1 MRSARNKVQYIFI
14 LLGILYSIVIS
25 PTILADT
32 PTSLIPNKA
41 YTPSKTTIDKQKNK
55 ITTDVSVQDQP
66 DTKETTTLRER
77 VGIEVSSLRDID
89 VESIGTIDSTSGGF
103 KKNMWGSTSRKTI
116 ENLFRFLPS
125 QLHSRNLQNLYK
137 RLLLTT
143 AKIPGTGQNS
153 EQTGLLFK
161 RAQALFRSGYLVE
174 FEKLTKIIPDEYH
187 GEQLA
192 KLRTDA
198 AFLQNEMDKAC
209 DITSRWFEKSSSQYW
224 QKSLIFCDALDSNW
238 DKVDFGLNLL
248 LELGA
253 EDEIF
258 FSLMQKLS
266 DLVDG
271 TIELTVDKLVPLY
284 VAMLRASKHELPKL
298 ASKIPSAW
306 LLPNYIQDPGVEHSI
321 RLSLAE
327 RAAKLGVIDIQ
338 TLAEVYRSAELNEN
352 EIENA
357 ISIALNEKTPRAR
370 MLLYRATLRHESNF
384 GKAQAI
390 QRAQSIAQENKLFP
404 EMAELYTPIFDQ
416 IQPGSEL
423 GWFAPH
429 ATLLHTANFDVEQ
442 ARSWSSLAMRE
453 SSMDQTV
460 MATAYSYWPLIR
472 IMWGDEVFKWDDD
485 SMRNWWQIIKKT
497 NPKKARESAS
507 LLYHLMHVLGD
518 PISPSL
524 RAALI
529 GPNAANRAK
538 KTIFDNQFSIEIAAN
553 AGKLAETITLILISL
568 DKTDFTALST
578 SELILI
584 VNSVNKLGLH
594 EEARKLAFEI
604 MVAQLF

>member
-1 MRSARNKVQYIFI
+1 MRSARNKVQYIVTS
-14 LLGILYSIVIS
+14 LGILYSIVIS

-32 PTSLIPNKA
+32 PTSLIPNKP
-41 YTPSKTTIDKQKNK
+41 YTSSKTTIDKQENK
-55 ITTDVSVQDQP
+55 IKTDISVQDQP
-66 DTKETTTLRER
+66 DPKETTTLRER
-77 VGIEVSSLRDID
+77 VGIEVNSLRDID
-89 VESIGTIDSTSGGF
+89 VESIGIMDSSTGGF
-103 KKNMWGSTSRKTI
+103 KKNMWGSTSRKGI
-116 ENLFRFLPS
+116 ENLFKFLPS
-125 QLHSRNLQNLYK
+125 QLHSRNLQRLYK

-143 AKIPGTGQNS
+143 AKIPSAAENS
-153 EQTGLLFK
+153 EETGLLFK
-161 RAQALFRSGYLVE
+161 RAQALFRSGYLEE

-248 LELGA
+248 LELDA

-258 FSLMQKLS
+258 FNLIQKLS
-266 DLVDG
+266 DRVEG
-271 TIELTVDKLVPLY
+271 TFELTVDKLKPLY

-298 ASKIPSAW
+298 DSKIPSAW

-338 TLAEVYRSAELNEN
+338 ALSEVYKSAELDEN

-390 QRAQSIAQENKLFP
+390 QRAQSIGQENKLFS

-423 GWFAPH
+423 GWFAPD
-429 ATLLHTANFDVEQ
+429 ATLLHTANFDLEQ
-442 ARSWSSLAMRE
+442 VRSWSSLAKRE
-453 SSMDQTV
+453 ANMDQTLL
-460 MATAYSYWPLIR
+460 ATTDSYWPLIR
-472 IMWGDEVFKWDDD
+472 IMWGDEVFKWNDDK
-485 SMRNWWQIIKKT
+485 MRNWWKIIKKT
-497 NPKKARESAS
+497 NPNKARESAS
-507 LLYHLMHVLGD
+507 LLYHLMYVLGD

-529 GPNAANRAK
+529 GPNARNRAK

-553 AGKLAETITLILISL
+553 AGNLAETITLLLISL
-568 DKTDFTALST
+568 DKTEFTALST

-584 VNSVNKLGLH
+584 VESVNKLGLH

-604 MVAQLF
+604 MVSQLF

>member
-1 MRSARNKVQYIFI
+1 MRSARNKVQYIVI
-14 LLGILYSIVIS
+14 SLGILYSIVIS
-25 PTILADT
+25 STILADT
-32 PTSLIPNKA
+32 PTSLIPNKPS
-41 YTPSKTTIDKQKNK
+41 TPSKTAINKEENK
-55 ITTDVSVQDQP
+55 ITTDISVQDQP
-66 DTKETTTLRER
+66 DKKETTTLRER
-77 VGIEVSSLRDID
+77 IGIEVSSLRDID
-89 VESIGTIDSTSGGF
+89 VESIGIIDSSTGGF

-116 ENLFRFLPS
+116 ENLFKFLPS
-125 QLHSRNLQNLYK
+125 QLHSRNLQSLYK

-143 AKIPGTGQNS
+143 AEIPSAAENS
-153 EQTGLLFK
+153 EETGLLFK
-161 RAQALFRSGYLVE
+161 RAQALFSSGYLVE
-174 FEKLTKIIPDEYH
+174 FEKLTNIIPVQYH

-248 LELGA
+248 LELDAG
-253 EDEIF
+253 DEIF
-258 FSLMQKLS
+258 FNLIQKLS
-266 DLVDG
+266 DRVDG
-271 TIELTVDKLVPLY
+271 TFELTVDKLKPLY

-298 ASKIPSAW
+298 ESEIPSAW
-306 LLPNYIQDPGVEHSI
+306 LLPYYIQDPGVEHSI

-327 RAAKLGVIDIQ
+327 RAAKLGVIDIE
-338 TLAEVYRSAELNEN
+338 TLSEVYRSAELDET

-370 MLLYRATLRHESNF
+370 MLLYRATLRHDSNF

-390 QRAQSIAQENKLFP
+390 QRAQSIGQENKLFP

-423 GWFAPH
+423 GWFAPD
-429 ATLLHTANFDVEQ
+429 ATLLHTANFDLEQ
-442 ARSWSSLAMRE
+442 ARSWSSIAMRE
-453 SSMDQTV
+453 ANMDQTV
-460 MATAYSYWPLIR
+460 LATTYLYWPLIR
-472 IMWGDEVFKWDDD
+472 IMWGDEVLKWNDDK
-485 SMRNWWQIIKKT
+485 MRNWWQIIKKS
-497 NPKKARESAS
+497 NPNKARESAT

-529 GPNAANRAK
+529 GANTGNRAK
-538 KTIFDNQFSIEIAAN
+538 KTIFDNQFSIETAAD
-553 AGKLAETITLILISL
+553 AGNLAETITLILISL
-568 DKTDFTALST
+568 DKTDFAALPT

-584 VNSVNKLGLH
+584 VDSVNKLGLH
-594 EEARKLAFEI
+594 KEARKLAFEI
-604 MVAQLF
+604 MVSKLF

>member
-1 MRSARNKVQYIFI
+1 MRSALNKVQYIVI
-14 LLGILYSIVIS
+14 SLGILYSIVIS
-25 PTILADT
+25 PRILADT
-32 PTSLIPNKA
+32 PTSLIPNK
-41 YTPSKTTIDKQKNK
+41 PPKTAIEKQENK
-55 ITTDVSVQDQP
+55 ITTDIGLQEQP
-66 DTKETTTLRER
+66 NTKETTTLRER
-77 VGIEVSSLRDID
+77 MGIEVSSLRDID
-89 VESIGTIDSTSGGF
+89 VESIGTIDLSTGGF
-103 KKNMWGSTSRKTI
+103 KKDMWGGTSRETI
-116 ENLFRFLPS
+116 ENLFKFLPT
-125 QLHSRNLQNLYK
+125 QLHSRNLQSLYK

-143 AKIPGTGQNS
+143 AEIPSAEEDS
-153 EQTGLLFK
+153 EETGLLFK

-174 FEKLTKIIPDEYH
+174 FEKLTEIIPHEYH

-248 LELGA
+248 LELDGG
-253 EDEIF
+253 DEIF
-258 FSLMQKLS
+258 FNLIQKLS
-266 DLVDG
+266 ERVDG
-271 TIELTVDKLVPLY
+271 TFELTVDKLKPLY

-298 ASKIPSAW
+298 DSEIPSAW

-338 TLAEVYRSAELNEN
+338 TLSEVYRSAELNEN

-357 ISIALNEKTPRAR
+357 ISIALNEETPRAR

-390 QRAQSIAQENKLFP
+390 QRAQSIGQENKLFP

-423 GWFAPH
+423 GWFAPD
-429 ATLLHTANFDVEQ
+429 ATLLHTANFDLEQ
-442 ARSWSSLAMRE
+442 ARSWSSLAIRE
-453 SSMDQTV
+453 ANMDQNV
-460 MATAYSYWPLIR
+460 LATTYSYWPLIR
-472 IMWGDEVFKWDDD
+472 IMWGDEVFKWNDDR
-485 SMRNWWQIIKKT
+485 MRNWWQIIKKT
-497 NPKKARESAS
+497 NLNKARESAT

-524 RAALI
+524 QAALI
-529 GPNAANRAK
+529 GPNAGNRAK
-538 KTIFDNQFSIEIAAN
+538 KTIFNNQFSIETAAN
-553 AGKLAETITLILISL
+553 AGNLAETITLILISL
-568 DKTDFTALST
+568 DKTDFTALPT

-584 VNSVNKLGLH
+584 VDSVNKLGLH

-604 MVAQLF
+604 MVSQLF

>member
-14 LLGILYSIVIS
+14 LLGILYSILIS

-41 YTPSKTTIDKQKNK
+41 YTPSKTTIDKQENK

-143 AKIPGTGQNS
+143 AKIPGTAQNS

-338 TLAEVYRSAELNEN
+338 TLAEVYRSAELDEN

-460 MATAYSYWPLIR
+460 LATAYSYWPLIR

-497 NPKKARESAS
+497 NPNKARESAS

-529 GPNAANRAK
+529 GPNAENRAK

-553 AGKLAETITLILISL
+553 AGNLAETITLILISL

>member
-1 MRSARNKVQYIFI
+1 MRSARNKVQCIVI
-14 LLGILYSIVIS
+14 SLGILYSIVIS
-25 PTILADT
+25 STILADT
-32 PTSLIPNKA
+32 PTSLIPNKPS
-41 YTPSKTTIDKQKNK
+41 TPSKTAINKEENK
-55 ITTDVSVQDQP
+55 ITTDISVQDQP
-66 DTKETTTLRER
+66 DKKETTTLRER
-77 VGIEVSSLRDID
+77 IGIEVSSLRDID
-89 VESIGTIDSTSGGF
+89 VESIGIIDSSTGGF

-116 ENLFRFLPS
+116 ENLFKFLPS
-125 QLHSRNLQNLYK
+125 QLHSRNLQSLYK

-143 AKIPGTGQNS
+143 AEIPSAAENS
-153 EQTGLLFK
+153 EETGLLFK
-161 RAQALFRSGYLVE
+161 RAQALFSSGYLVE
-174 FEKLTKIIPDEYH
+174 FEKLTNIIPVQYH

-248 LELGA
+248 LELDAG
-253 EDEIF
+253 DEIF
-258 FSLMQKLS
+258 FNLIQKLS
-266 DLVDG
+266 DRVDG
-271 TIELTVDKLVPLY
+271 TFELTVDKLKPLY

-298 ASKIPSAW
+298 ESEIPSAW
-306 LLPNYIQDPGVEHSI
+306 LLPYYIQDPGVEHSI

-327 RAAKLGVIDIQ
+327 RAAKLGVIDIE
-338 TLAEVYRSAELNEN
+338 TLSEVYRSAELDET

-370 MLLYRATLRHESNF
+370 MLLYRATLRHDSNF

-390 QRAQSIAQENKLFP
+390 QRAQSIGQENKLFP

-423 GWFAPH
+423 GWFAPD
-429 ATLLHTANFDVEQ
+429 ATLLHTANFDLEQ
-442 ARSWSSLAMRE
+442 ARSWSSIAMRE
-453 SSMDQTV
+453 ANMDQTV
-460 MATAYSYWPLIR
+460 LATTYLYWPLIR
-472 IMWGDEVFKWDDD
+472 IMWGDEVLKWNDDK
-485 SMRNWWQIIKKT
+485 MRNWWQIIKKS
-497 NPKKARESAS
+497 NPNKARESAT

-529 GPNAANRAK
+529 GANTGNRAK
-538 KTIFDNQFSIEIAAN
+538 KTIFDNQFSIETAAD
-553 AGKLAETITLILISL
+553 AGNLAETITLILISL
-568 DKTDFTALST
+568 DKTDFAALPT

-584 VNSVNKLGLH
+584 VDSVNKLGLH
-594 EEARKLAFEI
+594 KEARKLAFEI
-604 MVAQLF
+604 MVSKLF

>member
-1 MRSARNKVQYIFI
+1 M
-14 LLGILYSIVIS
+14 
-25 PTILADT
+25 
-32 PTSLIPNKA
+32 
-41 YTPSKTTIDKQKNK
+41 
-55 ITTDVSVQDQP
+55 
-66 DTKETTTLRER
+66 
-77 VGIEVSSLRDID
+77 GIEVNSLRDID
-89 VESIGTIDSTSGGF
+89 VESIGTIDSSTGGF

-116 ENLFRFLPS
+116 EILFKFLPC
-125 QLHSRNLQNLYK
+125 QLHSRNLQRLYK

-143 AKIPGTGQNS
+143 AEIPSKAENS
-153 EQTGLLFK
+153 EETGLLFK

-192 KLRTDA
+192 KLRADV

-209 DITSRWFEKSSSQYW
+209 NITSRWFEKSSSQYW

-248 LELGA
+248 LELDA

-258 FSLMQKLS
+258 FNLMQKLS
-266 DLVDG
+266 DRVEG
-271 TIELTVDKLVPLY
+271 TFELTVDKLKPLY

-298 ASKIPSAW
+298 DSKIPSAW

-327 RAAKLGVIDIQ
+327 RAAKLGVIDTQ
-338 TLAEVYRSAELNEN
+338 ALSEVYKSAELDEN

-390 QRAQSIAQENKLFP
+390 QRAQSIGQENKLFS

-423 GWFAPH
+423 GWFAPD
-429 ATLLHTANFDVEQ
+429 ATLLHTANFDLEQ
-442 ARSWSSLAMRE
+442 VRSWSSLAKRE
-453 SSMDQTV
+453 ANMDQTLL
-460 MATAYSYWPLIR
+460 ATTDSYWPLIR
-472 IMWGDEVFKWDDD
+472 IMWGDEVFKWNDDK
-485 SMRNWWQIIKKT
+485 MRNWWKIIKKT
-497 NPKKARESAS
+497 NPNKARESAS
-507 LLYHLMHVLGD
+507 LLYHLMYVLGD

-529 GPNAANRAK
+529 GPNARNRAT

-553 AGKLAETITLILISL
+553 AGNLAETITLLLISL
-568 DKTDFTALST
+568 DKTEFTALSA

-584 VNSVNKLGLH
+584 VDSVNKLGLH

-604 MVAQLF
+604 MVSQLF

>member
-14 LLGILYSIVIS
+14 LLGILYSILIS

-41 YTPSKTTIDKQKNK
+41 YTPSKTTIDKQENK

-143 AKIPGTGQNS
+143 AKIPGTAQNS

-460 MATAYSYWPLIR
+460 LATAYSYWPLIR

-497 NPKKARESAS
+497 NPNKARESAS

-529 GPNAANRAK
+529 GPNAENRAK

-553 AGKLAETITLILISL
+553 AGNLAETITLILISL

>member
-41 YTPSKTTIDKQKNK
+41 STPSKTTIDKQENK

-89 VESIGTIDSTSGGF
+89 VESIGTIDSTSGGC

-357 ISIALNEKTPRAR
+357 ISIALKEKTPRAR

-460 MATAYSYWPLIR
+460 LATAYSYWPLIR

-529 GPNAANRAK
+529 GPNAENRAK

-553 AGKLAETITLILISL
+553 AGNLAETITLILISL

>member
-1 MRSARNKVQYIFI
+1 MRSARNKVQYIVI
-14 LLGILYSIVIS
+14 SLGIFYSIVIS

-32 PTSLIPNKA
+32 PTSLIPNRP
-41 YTPSKTTIDKQKNK
+41 YSPSKTALDKQENK
-55 ITTDVSVQDQP
+55 LTTDINAQNQP
-66 DTKETTTLRER
+66 TTKETTTLRER

-89 VESIGTIDSTSGGF
+89 VESIGTMDSSTGGF
-103 KKNMWGSTSRKTI
+103 KKNMWGSTSREGI
-116 ENLFRFLPS
+116 ENLFKFLPS
-125 QLHSRNLQNLYK
+125 QLHSRNLQRLYK

-143 AKIPGTGQNS
+143 AEIPSAGENS
-153 EQTGLLFK
+153 EETGLLFK
-161 RAQALFRSGYLVE
+161 RAQALFRSGYLEE

-224 QKSLIFCDALDSNW
+224 QKSLIFCDALNSNW

-248 LELGA
+248 LELDA

-258 FSLMQKLS
+258 FNLIQKLS
-266 DLVDG
+266 DRVDG
-271 TIELTVDKLVPLY
+271 TFELTVDKLKPLY

-298 ASKIPSAW
+298 DSKIPSAW

-338 TLAEVYRSAELNEN
+338 TLSEVYRSTELDEN

-390 QRAQSIAQENKLFP
+390 QRAQSISQENNLFP

-423 GWFAPH
+423 GWFASD
-429 ATLLHTANFDVEQ
+429 ATLLHTANFDLEQ
-442 ARSWSSLAMRE
+442 ARSWSSLAIRE
-453 SSMDQTV
+453 ANMDQTV
-460 MATAYSYWPLIR
+460 LATTYSYWPLIR
-472 IMWGDEVFKWDDD
+472 IMWGDEVVKWNDDM
-485 SMRNWWQIIKKT
+485 MRNWWQIINKT
-497 NPKKARESAS
+497 NPNKARESAS

-524 RAALI
+524 RATLI
-529 GPNAANRAK
+529 GPNARNRAT
-538 KTIFDNQFSIEIAAN
+538 KTIFDNQFSIEMAVN
-553 AGKLAETITLILISL
+553 AGNLAETITLILISL

-584 VNSVNKLGLH
+584 VDSVNKLGLH

-604 MVAQLF
+604 LVSQLF

>member
-41 YTPSKTTIDKQKNK
+41 YTPSKTTIDKQENK

-143 AKIPGTGQNS
+143 AKIPGTAQNS

-266 DLVDG
+266 DLVDR
-271 TIELTVDKLVPLY
+271 TIELTVDELVPLY

-298 ASKIPSAW
+298 ASKMPSAW

-338 TLAEVYRSAELNEN
+338 TLAEVYRSAELDEN

-357 ISIALNEKTPRAR
+357 ISIALNERTPRAR

-460 MATAYSYWPLIR
+460 LTTAYSYWPLIR

-485 SMRNWWQIIKKT
+485 SMRNWWQIIEKT
-497 NPKKARESAS
+497 NPNKARESAS

-529 GPNAANRAK
+529 GPNAENRAK

-553 AGKLAETITLILISL
+553 AGNLAETITLILISL

>member
-1 MRSARNKVQYIFI
+1 MRSVRNKVQYIVTS
-14 LLGILYSIVIS
+14 LVILYSIVIS

-32 PTSLIPNKA
+32 PTSLIPNKP
-41 YTPSKTTIDKQKNK
+41 YTSSTTIIDKQDNK
-55 ITTDVSVQDQP
+55 IKTDIRVQHQP
-66 DTKETTTLRER
+66 APKETTTLRER
-77 VGIEVSSLRDID
+77 VGIEVNSLRDID
-89 VESIGTIDSTSGGF
+89 VESIGTIDSSTGGF

-116 ENLFRFLPS
+116 ENLFKFLPS
-125 QLHSRNLQNLYK
+125 QLHSRNLQRLYK

-143 AKIPGTGQNS
+143 AEIPSKAENS
-153 EQTGLLFK
+153 EETGLLFK

-174 FEKLTKIIPDEYH
+174 FEKLTEIIPDEYH

-192 KLRTDA
+192 KLRADV

-209 DITSRWFEKSSSQYW
+209 NITSRWFEKSSSQYW

-248 LELGA
+248 LELDA

-258 FSLMQKLS
+258 FNLIQKLS
-266 DLVDG
+266 DRVEG
-271 TIELTVDKLVPLY
+271 TFELTVDKLKPLY

-298 ASKIPSAW
+298 DSKIPSAW

-338 TLAEVYRSAELNEN
+338 ALSEVYKSAELDEN

-390 QRAQSIAQENKLFP
+390 QRAQSIGQENKLFS

-416 IQPGSEL
+416 IQPASEL
-423 GWFAPH
+423 GWFAPD
-429 ATLLHTANFDVEQ
+429 ATLLHTANFDLEQ
-442 ARSWSSLAMRE
+442 VRSWSSLAKRE
-453 SSMDQTV
+453 ANMDQTLL
-460 MATAYSYWPLIR
+460 ATTDSYWPLIR
-472 IMWGDEVFKWDDD
+472 IMWGDEVFKWNDDK
-485 SMRNWWQIIKKT
+485 MRNWWKIIKKT
-497 NPKKARESAS
+497 NPNKARESAS
-507 LLYHLMHVLGD
+507 LLYHLMYVLGD
-518 PISPSL
+518 PILPSL

-529 GPNAANRAK
+529 GPNARNRAK

-553 AGKLAETITLILISL
+553 AGNLAETITLLLISL
-568 DKTDFTALST
+568 DKTEFTALSK

-584 VNSVNKLGLH
+584 VDSVNKLGLH

-604 MVAQLF
+604 MVSQLF